1 MHVQKWKLDKSKF
14 IFKIV
19 EAFFVWWLFP
29 TVIFEIFI
37 GNNVPIQ
44 SDTYF
49 AVFAVLLL
57 IKIAYIFMRPP
68 MYQEV
73 EGVGKK

>member
-1 MHVQKWKLDKSKF
+1 LQVQKWKLDKRKF

-44 SDTYF
+44 GDTYF

-57 IKIAYIFMRPP
+57 IKIAYLFMRPP

-73 EGVGKK
+73 EDVGKK